1 MIKKLIE
8 RFPWKKK
15 EDNHVQIKKTSL
27 AKRFETYTMAAAFAE
42 AGLQDAARELLQE
55 RPKILVVGKADQFSD
70 PLIEYAIGLA
80 KRMAY
85 EIIALNC
92 ATIDIGT
99 SKQSSPYHKE
109 MFENFQSKSAN
120 SARFFATRAEKE
132 GIPFRHVVDSGNV
145 GSCVRKIENEI
156 NRLQFVLKDPE
167 SPQEVFYD
175 ISIPVFFIS
184 KDIA

>member
-8 RFPWKKK
+8 RIPWKKK

-55 RPKILVVGKADQFSD
+55 RPKILVVGETDQFSD
-70 PLIEYAIGLA
+70 PLIDYAIGLA
-80 KRMAY
+80 KRMTY

-109 MFENFQSKSAN
+109 MFKNFQSKSAN
-120 SARFFATRAEKE
+120 SARFFAVRAEKE
-132 GIPFRHVVDSGNV
+132 GIPFRHVVEPGNV
-145 GSCVRKIENEI
+145 GSCVRKMENEI
-156 NRLQFVLKDPE
+156 NRLQFVLKDQE
-167 SPQEVFYD
+167 SPQEVLYD
-175 ISIPVFFIS
+175 TSIPVFFIS
-184 KDIA
+184 KNIA